1 LKRRHRIL
9 LALAC
14 LLLLA
19 GLALRIALRPENV
32 ARLVLQQAGSALGLE
47 ITAGGDA
54 EYRLWGTPRLVLRDV
69 VARERGAQ
77 AAVLSAERIA
87 VAVPWSTLRSRGAV
101 LDVQRVELDAPVL
114 DLSALQTWLAKRPPA
129 ETRIPTFRRG
139 LAISGGRVR
148 GEGWDIEAL
157 DVDLPR
163 LHPDAPVAAHVA
175 GRFLDPPMRV
185 GLDLHIALTRPAN
198 HVGAASVGTIEV
210 ASGDWRLPARI
221 RLSGP
226 LHLDAGA
233 LRIAPM
239 RLAMSATSVSGA
251 TRLPFALGVHGLLR
265 FENSI
270 WTLAPVGL
278 ALRGQAAVPTFDARG
293 AIALGRNLVLRLDGA
308 MPAWNNAWP
317 ALPPPI
323 GQSDAPLPFRLDYV
337 GKPDASDVARLQL
350 RREQARFDARFRLPE
365 MLAWS
370 GAANGGSPI
379 PPLDGRITVPALEI
393 SGARLE
399 GVEVVIDE
407 PEIDES
413 GIDQPANTVPDT
425 GAADRKAPP

>member
-1 LKRRHRIL
+1 
-9 LALAC
+9 
-14 LLLLA
+14 
-19 GLALRIALRPENV
+19 
-32 ARLVLQQAGSALGLE
+32 
-47 ITAGGDA
+47 
-54 EYRLWGTPRLVLRDV
+54 V

-77 AAVLSAERIA
+77 AAVLRAERID

-114 DLSALQTWLAKRPPA
+114 DLPALEAWLDKRPPA
-129 ETRIPTFRRG
+129 ETRIPTLRRG
-139 LAISGGRVR
+139 LAISGGRIHAD
-148 GEGWDIEAL
+148 GWEIEAL

-163 LHPDAPVAAHVA
+163 LHRDAPVAAHVA

-198 HVGAASVGTIEV
+198 HVGAASVGTVEV
-210 ASGDWRLPARI
+210 ASGDWRLPARL

-233 LRIAPM
+233 LRITPA
-239 RLAMSATSVSGA
+239 RLAMSATFVSGA
-251 TRLPFALGVHGLLR
+251 TRLPFALGVHGPLR

-293 AIALGRNLVLRLDGA
+293 AIALGRNLVVHLDGV
-308 MPAWNNAWP
+308 MPAWNAAWP

-323 GQSDAPLPFRLDYV
+323 GQSDTPLPFRLDYV
-337 GKPDASDVARLQL
+337 GKPDASDVARLQV

-365 MLAWS
+365 VLAWS
-370 GAANGGSPI
+370 GATNSGSPI
-379 PPLDGRITVPALEI
+379 PPLDGLITVPALEI

-399 GVEVVIDE
+399 GVEVEIDE
-407 PEIDES
+407 PGIDEP
-413 GIDQPANTVPDT
+413 GTTEPGNTGPDT
-425 GAADRKAPP
+425 GATDTKALP